1 MTVFRGFIKLA
12 LRQLHML
19 LLYVAVF
26 VTIAVIVQL
35 SLREEGTDT
44 FEMTSLPVAVED
56 RDGGAA
62 AEGREGDPGPIR
74 RVTEWEGD
82 LTGLQEKM
90 FYRDI
95 YYLVR
100 IPENFEAA
108 CLAGQEKL
116 EVTKIPG
123 TTSAYYVDSQ
133 ISAWLREMKAMLAA
147 GYGTQEACALVL
159 QAQSGA
165 GSVRMLDERR
175 YGGEPAPP
183 AFLFQYL
190 PYMVLSI
197 LCYGAAFIMIA
208 FRREEVRRRLLVSP
222 VPRLRQNLGLMAGYL
237 VLGAVVWVIS
247 LILPV
252 TLYRG
257 DFLSDGNL
265 PYYMANVTALVL
277 VSLSIAYVVSMCV
290 KRAETVSGVVNVVT
304 LGMCFLCGVFVSM
317 DVMAAGVKR
326 AAAFL
331 PVYWYE
337 AVNGILSE
345 QASLTASQRTE
356 VLQGLGLQLLFAA
369 AIFGVGMAVSRYR
382 ETD

>member
-35 SLREEGTDT
+35 SLREERTDT

-62 AEGREGDPGPIR
+62 AEGLKEYLGQIH

-165 GSVRMLDERR
+165 GSVRMLDESG
-175 YGGEPAPP
+175 YGGEPAPH

-208 FRREEVRRRLLVSP
+208 FRKEEVRRRLLVSP

-277 VSLSIAYVVSMCV
+277 VSLSIAYVIGMLV
-290 KRAETVSGVVNVVT
+290 KNADIVNGVVNVVT

-317 DVMAAGVKR
+317 DVLAEGVRR

-337 AVNGILSE
+337 TVNGILSDH
-345 QASLTASQRTE
+345 ASLTAGQRAE

-369 AIFGVGMAVSRYR
+369 ALFGVGMAVSRYR

>member
-1 MTVFRGFIKLA
+1 M
-12 LRQLHML
+12 
-19 LLYVAVF
+19 
-26 VTIAVIVQL
+26 
-35 SLREEGTDT
+35 
-44 FEMTSLPVAVED
+44 
-56 RDGGAA
+56 
-62 AEGREGDPGPIR
+62 
-74 RVTEWEGD
+74 
-82 LTGLQEKM
+82 
-90 FYRDI
+90 
-95 YYLVR
+95 
-100 IPENFEAA
+100 
-108 CLAGQEKL
+108 
-116 EVTKIPG
+116 TKIPG

-165 GSVRMLDERR
+165 GSVRMLDESG
-175 YGGEPAPP
+175 YGGEPAPH

-290 KRAETVSGVVNVVT
+290 KRAETVNGVVNVVT